1 METAPK
7 RINWKIIIVMFGASL
22 FLGIAI
28 FTALVGAFFPAINNI
43 SRPLLCD
50 GEYNIT
56 TTRSSYRPG
65 ETTWS
70 HNIDC
75 NGRDITLPSVFMT
88 GFMVSL
94 VIFVLIL
101 IRFRKYLTYPENFAK
116 LANDLKSAEK
126 SGGKTTLDRLTELKD
141 LRDKNLIS
149 QVEYERKK
157 DEIMKEL

>member
-56 TTRSSYRPG
+56 TTRGPVKQ
-65 ETTWS
+65 
-70 HNIDC
+70 H
-75 NGRDITLPSVFMT
+75 GRTISTAMA
-88 GFMVSL
+88 G
-94 VIFVLIL
+94 IL
-101 IRFRKYLTYPENFAK
+101 QFHPYL
-116 LANDLKSAEK
+116 
-126 SGGKTTLDRLTELKD
+126 
-141 LRDKNLIS
+141 
-149 QVEYERKK
+149 
-157 DEIMKEL
+157 

>member
-1 METAPK
+1 MGKKSK
-7 RINWKIIIVMFGASL
+7 RINWKIIAVMFGASL

-50 GEYNIT
+50 GEYNIST
-56 TTRSSYRPG
+56 MRSSYRPG

-70 HNIDC
+70 HTIYCDS
-75 NGRDITLPSVFMT
+75 RDITFPSVLTT

-101 IRFRKYLTYPENFAK
+101 IRFRKYLTYPENFAE
-116 LANDLKSAEK
+116 LANDLKAAEK
-126 SGGKTTLDRLTELKD
+126 SDGKTTLDRLTELKE